1 MSALKLEPQEK
12 YAPKYL
18 RIYYHGYTPE
28 LYKEIVNLWRKC
40 KSIDVKRKT
49 ALEYAKR
56 AQEKDLENKKEAE
69 LSKYR
74 GYTFITFED
83 GWQKYFKNEEDFV
96 NEIKKHLKALI
107 LHLVSNFKYASKDVE
122 IIIKGY
128 NPHTNIPDTSL
139 TDWKLDELYAE
150 LQRGNIK
157 TYSSV
162 AKDIWYIL
170 MHNDDHNIQKRTI
183 EGWKIYGDNSG
194 KRFYIDFLY
203 DPCLPELIKQ
213 ERELRA
219 EEYKKNHP
227 TPDDMGYGGG
237 PGHYTGD

>member
-1 MSALKLEPQEK
+1 MSALKLEPQEE

-49 ALEYAKR
+49 ALEYAKK

-69 LSKYR
+69 FSKYR

-83 GWQKYFKNEEDFV
+83 GWQKHLKDEGSFTQEFS
-96 NEIKKHLKALI
+96 KHVKALI
-107 LHLVSNFKYASKDVE
+107 LHLVNNFVYAKGDVE
-122 IIIKGY
+122 IIVKGY
-128 NPHTNIPDTSL
+128 NSLTNIPDTTL
-139 TDWKLDELYAE
+139 TSWKLTELYAE
-150 LQRGNIK
+150 LTRGTIMN
-157 TYSSV
+157 YNSV
-162 AKDIWYIL
+162 ARGVWNSL
-170 MHNDDHNIQKRTI
+170 MHNDKHNIQKRTV

-219 EEYKKNHP
+219 EEYRKNHP
-227 TPDDMGYGGG
+227 TPDDMGYNGG